1 MPAGLYGR
9 WMDRSGASRPEHEGH
24 TDDHA
29 MNRRKFLASS
39 ALAAPVA
46 YQAAFGADA
55 SRAPQYYELR
65 EYHLLYGSK
74 QRELHDF
81 LGEIAVPAFNRA
93 GIEPVGAF
101 GVMYGPNDPSAYL
114 LLPHPTLE
122 SVETFRRRLAE
133 DDAYTSAGAEM
144 LKRPMA
150 DPAYVRY
157 ESSLMKAFDEMP
169 TLETPVESE
178 GRIFELRVYESHTDE
193 AALRKIEMFNNG
205 EIPIFRDVGL
215 HPVFF
220 AETLIGDK
228 LPNLTYMLVFESMA
242 ERDAAW
248 ARFIDHPDWKELSA
262 DPYYAETVSTIT
274 DFILRPT
281 GYSQI

>member
-1 MPAGLYGR
+1 MV
-9 WMDRSGASRPEHEGH
+9 HQ
-24 TDDHA
+24 
-29 MNRRKFLASS
+29 
-39 ALAAPVA
+39 V
-46 YQAAFGADA
+46 AFGAGTA
-55 SRAPQYYELR
+55 RAPQYYELR
-65 EYHLLYGSK
+65 RYHLLYGSK

-81 LGEIAVPAFNRA
+81 LGEVAIPAFNRI

-101 GVMYGPNDPSAYL
+101 SVMYGPNNPSVHL
-114 LLPHPTLE
+114 LLPHPTLD
-122 SVETFRRRLAE
+122 SVETARRRLAE
-133 DDAYTSAGAEM
+133 DETYTSAGADFLE
-144 LKRPMA
+144 RPMA
-150 DPAYVRY
+150 DPSYVRY

-169 TLETPVESE
+169 TLETPIESE
-178 GRIFELRVYESHTDE
+178 GRIFEFRIYESHTDE

-228 LPNLTYMLVFESMA
+228 LPNLTYMLVFENMD

-248 ARFIDHPDWKELSA
+248 ARFIDHPDWEELSA
-262 DPYYAETVSTIT
+262 DPYYAETVSTIS
-274 DFILRPT
+274 DIILRPT